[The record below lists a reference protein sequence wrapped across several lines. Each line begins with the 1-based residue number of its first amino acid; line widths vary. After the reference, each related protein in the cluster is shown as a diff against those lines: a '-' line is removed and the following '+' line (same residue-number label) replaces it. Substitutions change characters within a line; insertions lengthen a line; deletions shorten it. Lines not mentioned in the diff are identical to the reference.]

1 MFRKENFFYMK
12 RITFACTIY
21 IFSLVLLTAC
31 ATANNSVA
39 QKNVYIDN
47 CFETLIKNNSDF
59 DIEIDE
65 TKVSAK
71 SSVAHKFPLHDSALY
86 DGWEVLYKIPFTKD
100 IFFYLRNKI
109 AITDNQVELLI
120 EKPIENQSFDNYL
133 ILKNNSKISVQI
145 SNGISLFPCFL
156 NGQVNSRN
164 SNPEYYISSRDVA
177 ALKVP
182 SDNTKLFVQEGNKMS
197 SSWKIPLS
205 KKNKTGFVYTYT
217 FDGEKVVFED
227 ARPIVKINE
236 PLWNK
241 DYSDTALLKTF
252 GSKNEN
258 SIFCIGNK
266 IEEDKNKNKFLSACF
281 GCFEN
286 TGTKKWESSFSEKN
300 ADNKIYDGVLLENK
314 IICVGQSMNEKSEAG
329 LALVADSKNGHIESF
344 KIPELLGLFSIS
356 SFGSNI
362 LATGFG
368 SAGSLTVL
376 KISFENDHPIFSLV
390 PLELP
395 LAESNLV
402 NHALCL
408 YDTECEKIILLC
420 NRQNENGE
428 VLSSV
433 LYKFS
438 YDGKLISKEDFVQSI
453 KSVSCVVLNNSGE
466 VFAGAETFESENT
479 SAVIIKLLPN
489 ESWNYFYRNEN
500 PSSFITSLCLS
511 ESEDFIAVSGVQNA
525 SDSYGHGGK
534 SFFVGMDSN
543 SAEQL
548 WFTEYEKKQNM
559 LLTNFSLLS
568 EYGFAGIFCYTDE
581 NGVIKSPS
589 ALKRMTLNGSVLKK

>member
-1 MFRKENFFYMK
+1 MK
-12 RITFACTIY
+12 RITFACSIY

-31 ATANNSVA
+31 ATAKNSA
-39 QKNVYIDN
+39 YQKNTYIDN
-47 CFETLIKNNSDF
+47 CFETLIKNNSSF
-59 DIEIDE
+59 DIEIDG

-71 SSVAHKFPLHDSALY
+71 SSLAHKFPLHNSALY
-86 DGWEVLYKIPFTKD
+86 DGWEVLYKIPFTNN

-109 AITDNQVELLI
+109 AITDNQSELLI
-120 EKPIENQSFDNYL
+120 GKPIENQSFDNYL

-145 SNGISLFPCFL
+145 SNGISLLPCFL
-156 NGQVNSRN
+156 NGQVNSKN
-164 SNPEYYISSRDVA
+164 SNPEYYISSGNIA

-205 KKNKTGFVYTYT
+205 KKNRAGFVYTYT

-227 ARPIVKINE
+227 ARSIVKVNE

-241 DYSDTALLKTF
+241 DYSDTALLKAF

-258 SIFCIGNK
+258 TIFCIGNK
-266 IEEDKNKNKFLSACF
+266 IEEDKNKNKFWSAYF

-286 TGTKKWESSFSEKN
+286 TGTKKWESNFSEKN

-314 IICVGQSMNEKSEAG
+314 IICVGQSMNEKSETG
-329 LALVADSKNGHIESF
+329 IVLFADSKNGHIESF
-344 KIPELLGLFSIS
+344 KIPELSGLFSIS
-356 SFGSNI
+356 SFGANI
-362 LATGFG
+362 LAAGFD
-368 SAGSLTVL
+368 SAGSFTVL
-376 KISFENDHPIFSLV
+376 KISFENDRPIFSLV

-408 YDTECEKIILLC
+408 YDSECEKIILLC

-428 VLSSV
+428 VLSSI
-433 LYKFS
+433 LYQFS
-438 YDGKLISKEDFVQSI
+438 YDGKLTLKEDFEKSI
-453 KSVSCVVLNNSGE
+453 KSVSCMVQNKNGE
-466 VFAGAETFESENT
+466 IFVGAETFGTENT
-479 SAVIIKLLPN
+479 SAVVIKVLPN
-489 ESWNYFYRNEN
+489 GNWTYFYRNEN
-500 PSSFITSLCLS
+500 PSSFITSVCLS
-511 ESEDFIAVSGVQNA
+511 ENEDFIVLSGVQNA
-525 SDSYGHGGK
+525 SDSYGHNGK
-534 SFFVGMDSN
+534 SFFAGMDSN
-543 SAEQL
+543 SAEKL
-548 WFTEYEKKQNM
+548 WFTEYEKKQDM
-559 LLTNFSLLS
+559 LLTNFSLVP

-581 NGVIKSPS
+581 SGVIKSPS

>member
-1 MFRKENFFYMK
+1 MK
-12 RITFACTIY
+12 KVAFTCTIY

-47 CFETLIKNNSDF
+47 CFETLIKNNSSF
-59 DIEIDE
+59 DIEIDG

-86 DGWEVLYKIPFTKD
+86 DGWEVLYKIPFTKN
-100 IFFYLRNKI
+100 IFFYLRKKI
-109 AITDNQVELLI
+109 AITDNQSELLI
-120 EKPIENQSFDNYL
+120 EKPVENQSLDNYL

-145 SNGISLFPCFL
+145 SNGISLLPCFL
-156 NGQVNSRN
+156 NGQVNSKN
-164 SNPEYYISSRDVA
+164 SNPEYYISSGNIA

-205 KKNKTGFVYTYT
+205 KKNRAGFVYTYT

-227 ARPIVKINE
+227 ARSIVKVNE

-241 DYSDTALLKTF
+241 DYSDMVLLKAF

-258 SIFCIGNK
+258 TIFCIGNK
-266 IEEDKNKNKFLSACF
+266 IEEDKNKNKFWSAYF

-286 TGTKKWESSFSEKN
+286 TGTKKWEFNFSEKN

-314 IICVGQSMNEKSEAG
+314 IICVGQSMNEKSETG
-329 LALVADSKNGHIESF
+329 IVLFADSKNGHIEPF
-344 KIPELLGLFSIS
+344 KIPELSGLFSIS
-356 SFGSNI
+356 SFGANV
-362 LATGFG
+362 LAAGFDC
-368 SAGSLTVL
+368 AGSLTVL
-376 KISFENDHPIFSLV
+376 KISFENDNPVFSLV
-390 PLELP
+390 QLDLP
-395 LAESNLV
+395 IAESSLV
-402 NHALCL
+402 NYALCL
-408 YDTECEKIILLC
+408 YDTESDRFSLFC

-438 YDGKLISKEDFVQSI
+438 YDGKLVAKEDFAETI
-453 KSVSCVVLNNSGE
+453 KSVSCMVQNKNGE
-466 VFAGAETFESENT
+466 IFVGAETFGTENT
-479 SAVIIKLLPN
+479 SAVVIKVLPN
-489 ESWNYFYRNEN
+489 ERWTYFYRNEN
-500 PSSFITSLCLS
+500 PSSFITSICLS
-511 ESEDFIAVSGVQNA
+511 ENEDFIAVSGIQNA
-525 SDSYGHGGK
+525 SDSYGYNGK
-534 SFFVGMDSN
+534 SFFAGMDSN
-543 SAEQL
+543 SAEKL
-548 WFTEYEKKQNM
+548 WFIEYEENQNM
-559 LLTNFSLLS
+559 LLTNFSLVP

>member
-1 MFRKENFFYMK
+1 MK
-12 RITFACTIY
+12 RITFACSIY

-31 ATANNSVA
+31 ATAKNSA
-39 QKNVYIDN
+39 YQKNTYIDN
-47 CFETLIKNNSDF
+47 CFETLIKNNSSF
-59 DIEIDE
+59 DIEIDG

-71 SSVAHKFPLHDSALY
+71 SSLAHKFPLHNSALY
-86 DGWEVLYKIPFTKD
+86 DGWEVLYKIPFTNN

-109 AITDNQVELLI
+109 AITDNQSELLI
-120 EKPIENQSFDNYL
+120 GKPIENQSFDNYL

-145 SNGISLFPCFL
+145 SNGISLLPCFL
-156 NGQVNSRN
+156 NGQVNSKN
-164 SNPEYYISSRDVA
+164 SNPEYYISSGNIA

-205 KKNKTGFVYTYT
+205 KKNRAGFVYTYT

-227 ARPIVKINE
+227 ARSIVKVNE

-241 DYSDTALLKTF
+241 DYSDTALLKAF

-258 SIFCIGNK
+258 TIFCIGNK
-266 IEEDKNKNKFLSACF
+266 IEEDKNKNKFWSAYF

-286 TGTKKWESSFSEKN
+286 TGTKKWESNFSEKN

-314 IICVGQSMNEKSEAG
+314 IICVGQSMNEKSETG
-329 LALVADSKNGHIESF
+329 IVLFADSKNGHIEPF
-344 KIPELLGLFSIS
+344 KIPEVSGLFSIS
-356 SFGSNI
+356 SFESNV
-362 LATGFG
+362 LAAGFD

-376 KISFENDHPIFSLV
+376 KISFENDRPIFSLV

-395 LAESNLV
+395 IAESNLV

-428 VLSSV
+428 VLSSI
-433 LYKFS
+433 LYQFS
-438 YDGKLISKEDFVQSI
+438 YDGKLTLKEDFEKSI
-453 KSVSCVVLNNSGE
+453 KSVSCMVQNKNGE
-466 VFAGAETFESENT
+466 IFVGAETFGTENT
-479 SAVIIKLLPN
+479 SAVVIKVLPN
-489 ESWNYFYRNEN
+489 GNWTYFYRNEN
-500 PSSFITSLCLS
+500 PSSFITSVCLS
-511 ESEDFIAVSGVQNA
+511 ENEDFIVLSGVQNA
-525 SDSYGHGGK
+525 SDSYGHNGK
-534 SFFVGMDSN
+534 SFFAGMDSN
-543 SAEQL
+543 SAEKL
-548 WFTEYEKKQNM
+548 WFTEYEKKQDM
-559 LLTNFSLLS
+559 LLTNFSLVP

-581 NGVIKSPS
+581 SGVIKSPS

>member
-1 MFRKENFFYMK
+1 MK
-12 RITFACTIY
+12 RITFACSIY

-31 ATANNSVA
+31 ATAKNSA
-39 QKNVYIDN
+39 YQKNTYIDN
-47 CFETLIKNNSDF
+47 CFETLIKNNSSF
-59 DIEIDE
+59 DIEIDG

-71 SSVAHKFPLHDSALY
+71 SSLAHKFPLHNSALY
-86 DGWEVLYKIPFTKD
+86 DGWEVLYKIPFTNN

-109 AITDNQVELLI
+109 AITDNQSELLI
-120 EKPIENQSFDNYL
+120 GKPIENQSFDNYL

-145 SNGISLFPCFL
+145 SNGISLLPCFL
-156 NGQVNSRN
+156 NGQVNSKN
-164 SNPEYYISSRDVA
+164 SNPEYYISSGNIA

-205 KKNKTGFVYTYT
+205 KKNRAGFVYTYT

-227 ARPIVKINE
+227 ARSIVKVNE

-241 DYSDTALLKTF
+241 DYSDTALLKAF

-258 SIFCIGNK
+258 TIFCIGNK
-266 IEEDKNKNKFLSACF
+266 IEEVKNKNKFWSACF

-286 TGTKKWESSFSEKN
+286 TGTKKWESNFSEKN

-314 IICVGQSMNEKSEAG
+314 IICVGQSMNEKSETG
-329 LALVADSKNGHIESF
+329 IVLFADSKNGHIEPF
-344 KIPELLGLFSIS
+344 KIPEVSGLFSIS
-356 SFGSNI
+356 SFESNV
-362 LATGFG
+362 LAAGFD

-376 KISFENDHPIFSLV
+376 KISFENDRPIFSLV

-395 LAESNLV
+395 IAESNLV

-428 VLSSV
+428 VLSSI
-433 LYKFS
+433 LYQFS
-438 YDGKLISKEDFVQSI
+438 YDGKLTLKEDFEKSI
-453 KSVSCVVLNNSGE
+453 KSVSCMVQNKNGE
-466 VFAGAETFESENT
+466 IFVGAETFGTENT
-479 SAVIIKLLPN
+479 SAVVIKVLPN
-489 ESWNYFYRNEN
+489 GNWTYFYRNEN
-500 PSSFITSLCLS
+500 PSSFITSVCLS
-511 ESEDFIAVSGVQNA
+511 ENEDFIVLSGVQNA
-525 SDSYGHGGK
+525 SDSYGHNGK
-534 SFFVGMDSN
+534 SFFAGMDSN
-543 SAEQL
+543 SAEKL
-548 WFTEYEKKQNM
+548 WFTEYEKKQDM
-559 LLTNFSLLS
+559 LLTNFSLVP

-581 NGVIKSPS
+581 SGVIKSPS